1 MDPFKNGFKWVLYY
15 QYASSGLYIDIS
27 LSVGKCDICFF
38 CFFLMTLIWW
48 FPIWAS
54 CEVYSPWKLS
64 SNNTPFLSFLL
75 YHWPLMK
82 LKVCVIKLCFHILL
96 KNKRRFSY
104 SEGIILVFKWIRCA
118 FVMLICQFMVYL
130 LVTLGWGLLTRNINH
145 IIRGLGLWANLTP
158 RWAL

>member
-1 MDPFKNGFKWVLYY
+1 MGFILSICQFWALYWHKP
-15 QYASSGLYIDIS
+15 QCWQMWHL
-27 LSVGKCDICFF
+27 
-38 CFFLMTLIWW
+38 FLLFLFDDSYLIW